1 MNELWNLHFVRPWWF
16 LALLPLAGLLWWL
29 ARHKSYTAAWEA
41 VCDPYLLPFILLGRS
56 MADKKRFLYLVGLAG
71 LLAIT
76 ALAGPVWERL
86 PQPTFRDHSALVV
99 AIDLSRSM
107 DAVDIQPSRLQRARY
122 KVNDFINQYRQEVAL
137 VAYSDSAFVVVP
149 LTDDMNAVE
158 LYLQSIST
166 KLMPSQGSRPDE
178 ALRLS
183 EELLKR
189 RGLKQGNI
197 ILVTDY
203 GDQRAVTVAERLAL
217 KNYQVSVLGVG
228 TEQGAPIF
236 LSQGNFLKDKGET
249 VIPKLDESILK
260 SIAAAGGGIY
270 QRLQVAGSK
279 DIDNLV
285 QWAEATAKA
294 DIDTESRGGLTDA
307 WREQGPWL
315 LLLLLPIAGLAFRRG
330 ILTLLVACFMI
341 QPQEVWALDW
351 KDLWLRSDQQ
361 AAHLLEEGHADKAA
375 EMFEDKEW
383 KAVAEYRNN
392 NFTNAAEVLEDINT
406 ANALYNKGN
415 AMAHAG
421 KLEGAVKSYTEALKI
436 TPDMEDSIH
445 NLGLVK
451 QLMQQVQQQAQEN
464 GEPSDEQQEGQQQE
478 GQQQEGQQQE
488 GQEQEGQQQQEK
500 SDEGEEDNEQTA
512 DENGENQSS
521 EGDEQSAD
529 GDSGGD
535 ELLGEEEQAL
545 EQVLQRVQDDPHKL
559 LRRKFTKLHNDKKRK
574 NKKKPQKEMPW

>member
-16 LALLPLAGLLWWL
+16 LALLPLVGLLWWL

-107 DAVDIQPSRLQRARY
+107 DAVDVQPTRLQRARY
-122 KVNDFINQYRQEVAL
+122 KVSDFINQYRQEVAL

-203 GDQRAVTVAERLAL
+203 GDQRAVTVAERLAFQ
-217 KNYQVSVLGVG
+217 NYQVSVLGVG
-228 TEQGAPIF
+228 TEQGAPVF

-270 QRLQVAGSK
+270 QRLQIAGSK

-330 ILTLLVACFMI
+330 ILTLLIACLMI

-375 EMFEDKEW
+375 
-383 KAVAEYRNN
+383 RC
-392 NFTNAAEVLEDINT
+392 
-406 ANALYNKGN
+406 
-415 AMAHAG
+415 
-421 KLEGAVKSYTEALKI
+421 LKI
-436 TPDMEDSIH
+436 RNGKRSPSTGITISPMPPKCLKTSTLPMPYTIKGTRWH
-445 NLGLVK
+445 MPANLKG
-451 QLMQQVQQQAQEN
+451 
-464 GEPSDEQQEGQQQE
+464 P
-478 GQQQEGQQQE
+478 
-488 GQEQEGQQQQEK
+488 
-500 SDEGEEDNEQTA
+500 
-512 DENGENQSS
+512 
-521 EGDEQSAD
+521 
-529 GDSGGD
+529 
-535 ELLGEEEQAL
+535 
-545 EQVLQRVQDDPHKL
+545 
-559 LRRKFTKLHNDKKRK
+559 
-574 NKKKPQKEMPW
+574 